1 MKTGDGTHF
10 VHIRRGT
17 GATLVNNP
25 YPGGTSGQLASAST
39 TYFEIGGMN
48 DGIMAVM
55 IRWTDATSAATIT
68 LETTNLSP
76 SAAPVGDA
84 AGSIW
89 CTEAAATITGP
100 TATAAGCFMLHLT
113 NNGVKRNRLKV
124 VTTAVTQLE
133 IWPHGLH

>member
-10 VHIRRGT
+10 THIRRGT
-17 GATLVNNP
+17 GATLVPNP
-25 YPGGTSGQLASAST
+25 YPGGTSGQLANPST

-48 DGIMAVM
+48 DGITAVM

-68 LETTNLSP
+68 LETTNLNP
-76 SAAPVGDA
+76 TDAPIGDA

-89 CTEAAATITGP
+89 CPEPVVITGP
-100 TATAAGCFMLHLT
+100 VGAAAGCFMLHLG
-113 NNGVKRNRLKV
+113 NNAAKRNRLKV

-133 IWPHGLH
+133 IWGHGVH

>member
-10 VHIRRGT
+10 VHVRRGT
-17 GATLVNNP
+17 GATLVPNP
-25 YPGGTSGQLASAST
+25 NPNSGSGQLANPST

-48 DGIMAVM
+48 DGVQSVM
-55 IRWTDATSAATIT
+55 IRWTDATSAAAIT

-76 SAAPVGDA
+76 ADAAVTAA

-89 CTEAAATITGP
+89 FPEPAVITGP
-100 TATAAGCFMLHLT
+100 AASAAGCFMLHLG
-113 NNGVKRNRLKV
+113 NNGAKRNRLKV

-133 IWPHGLH
+133 IWPHGIH